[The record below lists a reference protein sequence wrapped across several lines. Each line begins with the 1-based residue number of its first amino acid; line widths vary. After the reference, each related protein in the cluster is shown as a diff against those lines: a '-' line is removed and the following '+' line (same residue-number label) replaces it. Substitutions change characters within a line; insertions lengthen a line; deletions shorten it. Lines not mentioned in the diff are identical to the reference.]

1 MRVKGHEDKIV
12 KNSYLG
18 SANSSRPP
26 PAHISGWEIKWMWRG
41 YKGPEEAKLLYV
53 DKGSFIDNEST
64 LFVCIIQVEWPES
77 HNCRPH
83 IPATGSWDIIARSYT
98 YLFIVIIIL
107 YMFFIVTIEITI
119 TCFIIINVAYFP
131 SKSLA

>member
-1 MRVKGHEDKIV
+1 
-12 KNSYLG
+12 
-18 SANSSRPP
+18 
-26 PAHISGWEIKWMWRG
+26 
-41 YKGPEEAKLLYV
+41 LYV

-98 YLFIVIIIL
+98 LPLCFLLLLLLLLFFYICFVLLLLIL
-107 YMFFIVTIEITI
+107 PLH
-119 TCFIIINVAYFP
+119 A
-131 SKSLA
+131 SL